1 MRVVHFDGETTASAK
16 LCAQADTH
24 TCLGLLTFLRRP
36 GTNRL
41 MGMNHRYMRHQCLH
55 GTNYFIGSAEGTQ
68 QSTQSAARL
77 ARILKDVHFVPPE
90 GENIRLSFENFYG
103 MIKMK

>member
-1 MRVVHFDGETTASAK
+1 MRVVHFDGETPASAK
-16 LCAQADTH
+16 LCARADTQ

-68 QSTQSAARL
+68 QSAQ
-77 ARILKDVHFVPPE
+77 ILKDIQFVPPE
-90 GENIRLSFENFYG
+90 GENIRLSLENFYG
-103 MIKMK
+103 IINRK